1 MAGAGMNDPQLPE
14 QYWRTRSESFDTVA
28 ELYDAY
34 RPTYPAELIDSI
46 LCVTKIPS
54 TGQIL
59 EIGSGTGK
67 ATQLFAEKGFRVHCI
82 EPGENLLQVARRKLQ
97 NYPQVSYAQV
107 RFEDWSEDKER
118 FDLIIS
124 AQAFHWIDPRVGYQK
139 AAQALKPNGHMA
151 LFWNMYCG
159 YKGDLEPVIDKIYQ
173 ERAPVIAQPAI
184 ESEALNRKREAEIQ
198 ASGSFSLINVQRFN
212 WFARYDCQEYI
223 GLLNTYSDHISLP
236 EPTRSSLFDGI
247 AEVIQQNGGAIDKLY
262 QTILFVAQKL
272 A

>member
-34 RPTYPAELIDSI
+34 RPTYPADLIDSI
-46 LCVTKIPS
+46 LCITKIPS

-107 RFEDWSEDKER
+107 RFEDWSEEKER
-118 FDLIIS
+118 FAGLRLLGIGRYAKHVSLCDGNAHAFRHLS
-124 AQAFHWIDPRVGYQK
+124 AER
-139 AAQALKPNGHMA
+139 
-151 LFWNMYCG
+151 
-159 YKGDLEPVIDKIYQ
+159 Q
-173 ERAPVIAQPAI
+173 E
-184 ESEALNRKREAEIQ
+184 
-198 ASGSFSLINVQRFN
+198 
-212 WFARYDCQEYI
+212 
-223 GLLNTYSDHISLP
+223 
-236 EPTRSSLFDGI
+236 
-247 AEVIQQNGGAIDKLY
+247 
-262 QTILFVAQKL
+262 
-272 A
+272 